1 MSNFLQHRPFC
12 LASSSPRRQMFLKKY
27 GLKFVCYSPKIDE
40 TPHKNEAAKRFVKR
54 MSSEKASE
62 IQKSFPELPHDVIIL
77 AGDTIVFFD
86 DKILGKPE
94 SAEHA
99 YTMLEQLSGQTHQV
113 FSGFSILNK
122 DSGEEI
128 TDVICTEVRFQK
140 LDDEMLECAYSIQGL
155 GAILVESISGS
166 YNNVVGFPIERIIPH
181 LTANAW
187 ISFAEKEII
196 EVSA

>member
-1 MSNFLQHRPFC
+1 
-12 LASSSPRRQMFLKKY
+12 MFLKKY

-140 LDDEMLECAYSIQGL
+140 LDDEMLEWYVNSGEAFGKAGAYSIQGL

>member
-122 DSGEEI
+122 DSGAALPA
-128 TDVICTEVRFQK
+128 VLCPAVRFPPLACALLPFYFNSGLAFFK
-140 LDDEMLECAYSIQGL
+140 AGAYSIQGL
-155 GAILVESISGS
+155 GAILVESINGS
-166 YNNVVGFPIERIIPH
+166 
-181 LTANAW
+181 
-187 ISFAEKEII
+187 
-196 EVSA
+196 